1 MLVVRLCHMHDLPR
15 LTRLHG
21 VTHATGYSNIMR
33 RYIQRLRRARPLG
46 PHSMDGML
54 SLWYTWASI
63 RSILFSVMIVII
75 KGNGW

>member
-1 MLVVRLCHMHDLPR
+1 MHDLPR

-54 SLWYTWASI
+54 SL
-63 RSILFSVMIVII
+63 
-75 KGNGW
+75 